1 MLNKILHLTA
11 VLSLV
16 AVTASCSDNGGGG
29 GGADGCVGHLCG
41 STAAIT
47 DPEGGNV
54 IFEYIYVDTE
64 LAAAFGLPSGIN
76 TISRSMGYFMD
87 AQTPQDN
94 PLPMPGQCN
103 NLATTHGWPLWVG
116 TPHTDIDLG
125 AMTITGKNAADAAV
139 TIDMPKKPA
148 GTDGIGR
155 AHDIYYQEITP
166 VADSVLQPSSQY
178 DVHFAGAGTFPAVD
192 MTGKQGIF
200 LPPKFE
206 ISAPAFE
213 DNGPLVPGTDFTV
226 HWTSTTPTNL
236 PAGDEVL
243 GVAWLLDSNGSP
255 VFMCPTAASAGSM
268 TIPGS
273 AIAAYKTAAT
283 ARGANPNKVI
293 LSRQNIVHQI
303 ARLPNGES
311 GNLRRVDMLGIYCW
325 VQLMDVN

>member
-1 MLNKILHLTA
+1 MLNKILQLSA
-11 VLSLV
+11 ALSLV
-16 AVTASCSDNGGGG
+16 AVAASCSDNSGGGTT
-29 GGADGCVGHLCG
+29 DGCVGHLCG
-41 STAAIT
+41 STAALT

-64 LAAAFGLPSGIN
+64 LAAAFGLPSGTN

-94 PLPMPGQCN
+94 PLPVPGQCN

-116 TPHTDIDLG
+116 SPHTDLDFG
-125 AMTITGKNAADAAV
+125 AMTITGKNTAAADV
-139 TIDMPKKPA
+139 TIAMPKMPA
-148 GTDGIGR
+148 GTDAIGR

-166 VADSVLQPSSQY
+166 GADALLQPSSQY
-178 DVHFAGAGTFPAVD
+178 DVHFAGAGAFPAVD
-192 MTGKQGIF
+192 MTGTQGLF
-200 LPPKFE
+200 LPPKFD
-206 ISAPAFE
+206 ISSPSFE

-273 AIAAYKTAAT
+273 AIADYKTAAT

-303 ARLPNGES
+303 ARLPNSES